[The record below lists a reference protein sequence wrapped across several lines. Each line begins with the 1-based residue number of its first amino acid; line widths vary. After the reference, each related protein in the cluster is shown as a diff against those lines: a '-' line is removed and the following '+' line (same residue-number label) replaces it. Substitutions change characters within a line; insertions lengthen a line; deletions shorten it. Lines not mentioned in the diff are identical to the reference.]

1 MIKNN
6 RKFII
11 AFCMGAVA
19 VLLLFFMLKKIFHF
33 WDKKELNDAYII
45 TNQITKMNKMVVVEQ
60 DFSALRKSKVSYE
73 FLGKTIS
80 ENAIVTFTK
89 TNVQVSYDLNKMK
102 MEVDSINKKLII
114 KSIPKPDIRINPNVE
129 IQSMDDSFFNRI
141 DEAQIKKVTQEA
153 KSQAIAKVDK
163 AQLEKESQKQ
173 LMENLNQIFVL
184 AKSLHYEIVDETHSL
199 DFSTLLD

>member
-1 MIKNN
+1 
-6 RKFII
+6 
-11 AFCMGAVA
+11 MGAVA

-33 WDKKELNDAYII
+33 GDKKELNDAYII